1 MKGIILA
8 GGHGTRLFPLTLAT
22 SKQLLPVYDKP
33 MIYYPLS
40 VLMLAGIREVL
51 VITTPGDAPNFR
63 NLLMDGSQWGIDISY
78 AVQDEP
84 RGLADAFIIGK
95 DFIGDDTVCLILG
108 DNILFGS
115 GIAEKLRNAAS
126 LEHGAIIFAYPV
138 GDPRRYGVVE
148 FDKQN
153 KVISIEEKPDHPKS
167 NYAIP
172 GIYFYDNLVCRIA
185 SIIGP
190 SPRGEIEVTDINNAY
205 LDSGALQVQPLG
217 RGVAWLDAGTHKSLL
232 EASSFVEA
240 VQNRQGL
247 MISCPEEIAYMN
259 GYIGADK
266 LSEQACKHSGNAY
279 GEYLKNLLGDNVYT
293 EDHDDSTGKWG
304 YSIDIN
310 TGDIIEFESEDENDK
325 NTN

>member
-8 GGHGTRLFPLTLAT
+8 GGYGTRLFPLTLAV

-40 VLMLAGIREVL
+40 VLILAGIREVL
-51 VITTPGDAPNFR
+51 FITTPGDARSFR
-63 NLLMDGSQWGIDISY
+63 NLLRDGNQWGIDISY

-95 DFIGDDTVCLILG
+95 DFIGDDTVCLILD

-115 GIAEKLRNAAS
+115 GIVRILRNAAS
-126 LEHGAIIFAYPV
+126 LKDGAIIFAYPV
-138 GDPRRYGVVE
+138 SDPYRYGVVE

-153 KVISIEEKPDHPKS
+153 KVISIEEKPDNPKS

-172 GIYFYDNLVCRIA
+172 GIYFYDNQVVRIA
-185 SIIGP
+185 SLMEP
-190 SPRGEIEVTDINNAY
+190 SPRGEIEVTDINRVY
-205 LDSGALQVQPLG
+205 LASGSLHVQPLG

-232 EASSFVEA
+232 EASSFVET

-247 MISCPEEIAYMN
+247 MISCPEEIAYMS
-259 GYIGADK
+259 GYIKSDK
-266 LSEQACKHSGNAY
+266 LREQAGNHSGNAY
-279 GEYLKNLLGDNVYT
+279 GEYLKNIL
-293 EDHDDSTGKWG
+293 DS
-304 YSIDIN
+304 DI
-310 TGDIIEFESEDENDK
+310 K
-325 NTN
+325 

>member
-33 MIYYPLS
+33 MVYYPLS
-40 VLMLAGIREVL
+40 VLMLAGIREIL
-51 VITTPGDAPNFR
+51 VITTPGDARNFR

-95 DFIGDDTVCLILG
+95 EFVGDDTVCLILG

-115 GIAEKLRNAAS
+115 GIAEKLRNAAK
-126 LEHGAIIFAYPV
+126 LEEGAVIFAYPV
-138 GDPRRYGVVE
+138 SDPHRYGVVE
-148 FDKQN
+148 FDKRN
-153 KVISIEEKPDHPKS
+153 KVISIEEKPTNPKS

-172 GIYFYDNLVCRIA
+172 GIYFYDNKVVSIA
-185 SIIGP
+185 DKLEQ
-190 SPRGEIEVTDINNAY
+190 SPRGEIEVTDINRVY
-205 LDSGALQVQPLG
+205 LANGLLQVQPLG

-232 EASSFVEA
+232 EASSFVET

-247 MISCPEEIAYMN
+247 MISCPEEIAYLY
-259 GYIGADK
+259 GYINAEK
-266 LSEQACKHSGNAY
+266 LRQLAGKHSGNAY
-279 GEYLKNLLGDNVYT
+279 GEYLKNIL
-293 EDHDDSTGKWG
+293 
-304 YSIDIN
+304 
-310 TGDIIEFESEDENDK
+310 ENDGLQ
-325 NTN
+325 

>member
-33 MIYYPLS
+33 MVYYPLS
-40 VLMLAGIREVL
+40 VLMLAGIREIL
-51 VITTPGDAPNFR
+51 VITTPGDARNFR

-95 DFIGDDTVCLILG
+95 EFVGDDTVCLILG

-115 GIAEKLRNAAS
+115 GIAEKLRNAAK
-126 LEHGAIIFAYPV
+126 LEEGAVIFAYPV
-138 GDPRRYGVVE
+138 SDPHRYGVVE
-148 FDKQN
+148 FDKRN
-153 KVISIEEKPDHPKS
+153 KVISIEEKPTNPKS

-172 GIYFYDNLVCRIA
+172 GIYFYDNKVVSIA
-185 SIIGP
+185 SELEQ
-190 SPRGEIEVTDINNAY
+190 SPRGEIEVTDINRVY
-205 LDSGALQVQPLG
+205 LANGLLQVQPLG

-232 EASSFVEA
+232 EASSFLET

-247 MISCPEEIAYMN
+247 MISCPEEIAYLY
-259 GYIGADK
+259 GYINA
-266 LSEQACKHSGNAY
+266 EQLKQLAGKHSGNDY
-279 GEYLKNLLGDNVYT
+279 GKYLKNIFVSG
-293 EDHDDSTGKWG
+293 G
-304 YSIDIN
+304 I
-310 TGDIIEFESEDENDK
+310 
-325 NTN
+325 